1 VIATTWSRSSGAK
14 APGRAELGRITKLA
28 EEHREELLE
37 EWEKKALPTT
47 KGSDRDFGQ
56 PGEREIRSVEPVALR
71 R

>member
-47 KGSDRDFGQ
+47 KGS
-56 PGEREIRSVEPVALR
+56 EK
-71 R
+71 